1 MDVGV
6 VSSPVDKISL
16 GLDPRTHITQ
26 KEKWGRAAFV
36 LTVWNLH
43 YFPNITVATAY
54 SLWNT
59 VQPRTV

>member
-54 SLWNT
+54 SL
-59 VQPRTV
+59 